1 MRIKLMALGVG
12 TQVDIYGQYMR
23 VGSNNTILLC
33 NVYEKG
39 TNDYL
44 CDHLWF
50 CKQMVPYY
58 KAHHD
63 FVVARGQIYE
73 YEKQLDISDYNIKPI
88 CCCLIRPYFYRDSIV
103 FALFTERNVGS
114 TWVYSRWYDIPAHNL
129 LTVDAV
135 EMYTAELMH
144 LYDKNEEHVGYEI
157 IAEDEEQ
164 YELWYAEKGSKII
177 VYKTLD
183 TALNRVD
190 LNV

>member
-1 MRIKLMALGVG
+1 MRTKLRDLGVG

-23 VGSNNTILLC
+23 VGGNNTILLC

-44 CDHLWF
+44 CDHLWL

-58 KAHHD
+58 KEHHD
-63 FVVARGQIYE
+63 FVVARGHIYG
-73 YEKQLDISDYNIKPI
+73 YTKLLDLIDYNINPI
-88 CCCLIRPYFYRDSIV
+88 CCRLIRPYFYRDSIV
-103 FALFTERNVGS
+103 FALFTERNAGS
-114 TWVYSRWYDIPAHNL
+114 TWIYSRWFGPAHNFL
-129 LTVDAV
+129 NVDDV
-135 EMYTAELMH
+135 VMHTAELMH
-144 LYDKNEEHVGYEI
+144 LYDKNEEHEGYEI

-183 TALNRVD
+183 AALKRVD
-190 LNV
+190 LSV